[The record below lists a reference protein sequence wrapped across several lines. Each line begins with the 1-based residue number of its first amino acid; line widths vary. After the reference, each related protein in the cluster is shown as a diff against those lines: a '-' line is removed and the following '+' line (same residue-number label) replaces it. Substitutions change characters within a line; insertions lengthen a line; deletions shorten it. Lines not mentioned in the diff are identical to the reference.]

1 MKIFSN
7 VLNTEHLY
15 LILTQIPLPSLD
27 QDLSLLDKPKL
38 LLVSISQTV
47 KCCYTGGKHN
57 EHTMQW
63 NRKSWK
69 NKVADNIVE

>member
-7 VLNTEHLY
+7 VPNTEQLY

-47 KCCYTGGKHN
+47 KCYTGGKHN
-57 EHTMQW
+57 KHIMQW

-69 NKVADNIVE
+69 NKVADNNVE